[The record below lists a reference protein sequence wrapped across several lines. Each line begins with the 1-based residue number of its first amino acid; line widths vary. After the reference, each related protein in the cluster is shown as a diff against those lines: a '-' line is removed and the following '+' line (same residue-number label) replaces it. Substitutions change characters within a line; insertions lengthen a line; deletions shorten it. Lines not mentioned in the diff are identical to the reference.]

1 MSMKNKEVAAQ
12 LYALADLLE
21 MEGVDFKPAAYR
33 RAARALIEAED
44 IAKVAEEGTLE
55 DIPGVGKHIAA
66 KIEEFLKTGKIK
78 KLKQLQKKSKIDVPS
93 FEGVLGLGPKK
104 LAKLHK
110 VLGIKNAKDLAKAA
124 KAGKIRKLEGFGEK
138 SEQAILE
145 HLQRDK
151 NKRFLYKEAE
161 DTATQ
166 IIHLMK
172 PHVEKI
178 EYCGSLRR
186 KKATIG
192 DVDLLAITT
201 SPQKVIETFT
211 TLPQVKRVL
220 SKGKGKG
227 TIITKKGIQVDLR
240 VWKKNE
246 YGSGLLYFTGSK
258 DYNIMLRRVAISKGM
273 KLSEYGLF
281 KGKKVVASKTEK
293 DIFKALGM
301 KYVHPEKREV

>member
-1 MSMKNKEVAAQ
+1 MKNEQVAAQ
-12 LYALADLLE
+12 LYALAELLE

-33 RAARALIEAED
+33 RAARSIIEADD
-44 IAKVAEEGTLE
+44 IGKEAKKGKLEE
-55 DIPGVGKHIAA
+55 IPGVGKHIAA

-78 KLKQLQKKSKIDVPS
+78 KLKQLQKKSKIDITS

-110 VLGIKNAKDLAKAA
+110 KLGIKNAKDLAKAA

-138 SEQAILE
+138 SEKAILE
-145 HLQRDK
+145 HLARDK
-151 NKRFLYKEAE
+151 NKRFLYGEALS
-161 DTATQ
+161 AAKQ
-166 IIHLMK
+166 IINQMK
-172 PHVEKI
+172 KHVDKI

-186 KKATIG
+186 KKAAIG
-192 DVDLLAITT
+192 DVDLLAITN

-211 TLPQVKRVL
+211 KLPQVKKVL

-258 DYNIMLRRVAISKGM
+258 DFNIKLRRVAISKGM

-301 KYVHPEKREV
+301 KYVNPEKREV